1 MAQVGRTKFFP
12 FHGAA
17 TRIGAPQRPGIPQKT
32 NFFELFLNRLLTL
45 KRPWSYT
52 PPIDGVAAHT
62 ANAVRDLLE
71 TSRVYQTLISSD
83 QSEAGSTAK
92 VVRRCRPS
100 LRKPSGFHQDALFDN

>member
-1 MAQVGRTKFFP
+1 MAQVGRAEFFAENG
-12 FHGAA
+12 GAA
-17 TRIGAPQRPGIPQKT
+17 QIGAPQHPGIPQKT

-52 PPIDGVAAHT
+52 PPIDGVAAH
-62 ANAVRDLLE
+62 AAHAVRDLLE

-100 LRKPSGFHQDALFDN
+100 LRKPSGFHRDAAV